1 MGLCFSGLFFFSTT
15 IFLGGGEPMR
25 SRANSLTAVSAWKR
39 FFLLLFLAIPI
50 VSNREGVDPSVRVLP
65 VHFMFTKRATGRASN
80 RMCNNRAKGRDQA
93 MEERDFFDEKQEKKP
108 ASLNCPHCHQ
118 SAEYEV
124 TWIVRT
130 KKRQLSGRADERDRA
145 RFAKARS
152 YMVRKD
158 DMMACKNMRCRKR
171 FEISGQS
178 TVITE

>member
-1 MGLCFSGLFFFSTT
+1 
-15 IFLGGGEPMR
+15 
-25 SRANSLTAVSAWKR
+25 
-39 FFLLLFLAIPI
+39 
-50 VSNREGVDPSVRVLP
+50 
-65 VHFMFTKRATGRASN
+65 
-80 RMCNNRAKGRDQA
+80 

-124 TWIVRT
+124 TWMVRT

-145 RFAKARS
+145 RFAKFRS

-171 FEISGQS
+171 FEFPASRRCS
-178 TVITE
+178 PSRRSSVHFTRRRK